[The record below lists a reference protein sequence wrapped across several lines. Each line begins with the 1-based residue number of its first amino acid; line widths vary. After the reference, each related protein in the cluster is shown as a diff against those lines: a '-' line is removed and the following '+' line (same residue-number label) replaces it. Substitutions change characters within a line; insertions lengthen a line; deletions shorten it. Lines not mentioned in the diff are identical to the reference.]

1 MSAVEPFHDTNV
13 LLYLLSADPAK
24 ADRAEALVASG
35 GRVSV
40 QVLNE
45 FAAVASRRLGM
56 GWDEIRTVLDGVRGV
71 CGVDPVTTQVHDRA
85 TRIAQR
91 HRMGIY
97 DACIVAA
104 ALEAGCGIL
113 YSEDLQHGQVF
124 ERRLK
129 VVNPF
134 LPREKGDSCRRGG

>member
-1 MSAVEPFHDTNV
+1 MGAAEPFHDTKVV
-13 LLYLLSADPAK
+13 LHLLSADSAK
-24 ADRAEALVASG
+24 ADRAEELIASG

-45 FAAVASRRLGM
+45 FSSVASRRLGM
-56 GWDEIRTVLDGVRGV
+56 RWDEIRAVLAGVRGA
-71 CGVDPVTTQVHDRA
+71 CRVDPVTVQVHDRA

-91 HRMGIY
+91 YRLGIY

-124 ERRLK
+124 ERSLR
-129 VVNPF
+129 VENPF
-134 LPREKGDSCRRGG
+134 AR

>member
-1 MSAVEPFHDTNV
+1 MSAAEPFHDTNV
-13 LLYLLSADPAK
+13 LLYLLSADHAK
-24 ADRAEALVASG
+24 ADRAEALIAAG

-56 GWDEIRTVLDGVRGV
+56 RWDDIRAVLAGVRGA
-71 CGVDPVTTQVHDRA
+71 CRVDPVTAQVHDRA

-104 ALEAGCGIL
+104 ALEAGCGVL
-113 YSEDLQHGQVF
+113 YTEDLQHGQVF
-124 ERRLK
+124 ERRLR
-129 VVNPF
+129 VENPF
-134 LPREKGDSCRRGG
+134 LR